1 MASEIFKTSL
11 GVISHFKV
19 EVKMPTKSKSY
30 LAAIRY
36 LSPENRL
43 HNTMDTLLRHVKSK
57 GQEQGNIYTSADLF
71 IA

>member
-1 MASEIFKTSL
+1 
-11 GVISHFKV
+11 
-19 EVKMPTKSKSY
+19 MPTKNKSY
-30 LAAIRY
+30 LAANRY

-43 HNTMDTLLRHVKSK
+43 HNTMNTLLRHVKGK